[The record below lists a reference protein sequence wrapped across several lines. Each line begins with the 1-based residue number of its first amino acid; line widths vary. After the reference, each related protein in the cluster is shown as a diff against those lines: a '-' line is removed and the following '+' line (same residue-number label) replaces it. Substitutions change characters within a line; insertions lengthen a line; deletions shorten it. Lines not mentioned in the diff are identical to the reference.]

1 MKKIVVLLGVFF
13 IHTALF
19 STAQFP
25 DKITYKNT
33 QYKLLTNPLEPF
45 FNEFPEKHP
54 ETEIISTAL
63 WRGYVASF
71 EIINN
76 ELFVVDIEIQYKP
89 EAPDNDHDLQWKS
102 VMDEVFPEQKR
113 VKADWFSGILVLPF
127 GDLIKYKHMSYA
139 SVYKNYILLEINN
152 GSLVK
157 ERRLNHKKY
166 EKFKQKQYEAFQK
179 TKEYQEMKKV
189 LIDEGSTEEFAE
201 TFLKDLLIEYTRRPR
216 ED

>member
-1 MKKIVVLLGVFF
+1 
-13 IHTALF
+13 
-19 STAQFP
+19 
-25 DKITYKNT
+25 
-33 QYKLLTNPLEPF
+33 
-45 FNEFPEKHP
+45 
-54 ETEIISTAL
+54 
-63 WRGYVASF
+63 
-71 EIINN
+71 
-76 ELFVVDIEIQYKP
+76 
-89 EAPDNDHDLQWKS
+89 
-102 VMDEVFPEQKR
+102 
-113 VKADWFSGILVLPF
+113 
-127 GDLIKYKHMSYA
+127 MSYA